1 MTRAML
7 FKLVNLVFA
16 AAFLL
21 AALVQYND
29 PDPWV
34 WITVYLVALG
44 CALAFHRDRLH
55 PAFGLAV
62 ALLALAWALTL
73 IPTVVNHP
81 PALSDVF
88 GDVKMYGPGVEEA
101 REAGGLLLIA
111 GWIGAVSLIAR
122 RRK

>member
-1 MTRAML
+1 ML
-7 FKLVNLVFA
+7 FKLLNLVFA
-16 AAFLL
+16 VAFLL

-29 PDPWV
+29 PDPWL
-34 WITVYLVALG
+34 WIGMYLLALA

-55 PAFGLAV
+55 PRFGLAV

-73 IPTVVNHP
+73 IPTVVSHP

-88 GDVKMYGPGVEEA
+88 ADVKMYGPGVEEA
-101 REAGGLLLIA
+101 REAGGLLLVA
-111 GWIGAVSLIAR
+111 GWIGTLSLVGRR